1 MTYLLLALFISLAI
15 QAIVIYISHKKDIL
29 IDKGDEDKPQRFHDT
44 HTPRAGG
51 IGIFTAN
58 LLLFFTPLG
67 WKFILAGIFAFLSG
81 LLEDISGN
89 LSPKVRLILQTL
101 SALIGAFLLGAV
113 LQHTETFSLPY
124 PIAVLFAVFAVVG
137 MTNAI
142 NIIDGFNGLAG
153 GVSLMIL
160 LSFLGVAIDVGDSF
174 LVDILLINIGALIG
188 FLLFNYPKG
197 KIFMG
202 DGGAYFIGFI
212 IAESAILLYER
223 NYQLISS
230 FYILATLI
238 YPVWEVL
245 FSIYRRVVIN
255 KTSPFHPDKAHL
267 HTLINRRITKS
278 NHKTSLFIWIAN
290 IPFLLIAISFY
301 NSKFILIGVC
311 ALFATL
317 YVIAYINLGKRRKR
331 V

>member
-1 MTYLLLALFISLAI
+1 M
-15 QAIVIYISHKKDIL
+15 YISHKKEIL
-29 IDKGDEDKPQRFHDT
+29 IDRGNEDKPQRFHNT

-51 IGIFTAN
+51 IGVFAAN
-58 LLLFFTPLG
+58 LLLFFTPFG
-67 WKFILAGIFAFLSG
+67 WKFVLAGIFAFLSG
-81 LLEDISGN
+81 ILEDISGN
-89 LSPKVRLILQTL
+89 LSPKARLILQTL

-113 LQHTETFSLPY
+113 LQHTEIFSLPY
-124 PIAVLFAVFAVVG
+124 PLAVMFALFAVVG

-160 LSFLGVAIDVGDSF
+160 LSFLIVAMDVGDSF
-174 LVDILLINIGALIG
+174 LIDILLVNIGALIG

-245 FSIYRRVVIN
+245 FSIFRRIVIN

-278 NHKTSLFIWIAN
+278 NHKTSLFIWILDA
-290 IPFLLIAISFY
+290 PFLLLALFFY
-301 NSKFILIGVC
+301 NSKYVLMGIC
-311 ALFATL
+311 ALFVIL
-317 YVIAYINLGKRRKR
+317 YVLFYAKLAKRRRKA
-331 V
+331 